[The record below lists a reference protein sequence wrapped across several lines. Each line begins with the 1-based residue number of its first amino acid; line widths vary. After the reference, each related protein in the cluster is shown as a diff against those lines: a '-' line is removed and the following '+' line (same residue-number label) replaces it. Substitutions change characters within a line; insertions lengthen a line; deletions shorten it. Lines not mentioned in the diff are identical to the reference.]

1 MNHYLLLVILVLATA
16 LLMHGNRPHNK
27 AYVIVASL
35 LLFSI
40 YGLRNTYVIGNDTT
54 SSYLHSFQAIASY
67 SWGEVIENYEVN
79 IGFGILLKLG
89 YSLTGGDYQ
98 LFVSAI
104 ALFVTLCF
112 GMLLY
117 RYSPSP
123 VQSILYH
130 FGLLLFVFHFSALKQ
145 SIAMALLMPAFHCL
159 VCRKNLRYL
168 LLVLLASQFHFP
180 AIVFLL
186 AFPLSKLR
194 VGRNY
199 LFLLAGMLLITFLLR
214 NQIINL
220 MLNTYNGL
228 EESTVYVDLSGM
240 AFLQTKALIMI
251 VIVLAAVVFRRPRP
265 EDYVYSLLLEFMG
278 IAVVFQTFCG
288 YNNIFERLADY
299 FFQFSVVFIPMVF
312 DSHADRQPLIGWR
325 LMSIVDLAAP
335 YLFCGYGI
343 YRFLSITRWSAMLY
357 PFRFFFER

>member
-40 YGLRNTYVIGNDTT
+40 YGLRNTYVIGYDST
-54 SSYLHSFQAIASY
+54 SSYLHSFHAIGSY
-67 SWGEVIENYEVN
+67 SWGEVVAHYN
-79 IGFGILLKLG
+79 INLGFGILLKLG
-89 YSLTGGDYQ
+89 YFLTGGDYQ

-104 ALFVTLCF
+104 ALFVTVCF

-130 FGLLLFVFHFSALKQ
+130 FGLLFFVFHFSALKQ
-145 SIAMALLMPAFHCL
+145 SIAMAILMPAFHCL
-159 VCRKNLRYL
+159 VRRKNFKYL
-168 LLVLLASQFHFP
+168 LLVLIASQFHFP
-180 AIVFLL
+180 SIVFLL

-199 LFLLAGMLLITFLLR
+199 LFLLAGMLLVTFLFR

-220 MLNTYNGL
+220 MLNTYGGL
-228 EESTVYVDLSGM
+228 EESTVYVDLSGT
-240 AFLQTKALIMI
+240 AFLRTKALIMI
-251 VIVLAAVVFRRPRP
+251 VIVMAAVVFRRPRP

-288 YNNIFERLADY
+288 YNNIFEQRI
-299 FFQFSVVFIPMVF
+299 IP
-312 DSHADRQPLIGWR
+312 
-325 LMSIVDLAAP
+325 
-335 YLFCGYGI
+335 
-343 YRFLSITRWSAMLY
+343 
-357 PFRFFFER
+357 